1 MIYCKS
7 QMFDENIYHFSPSD
21 TCNYLYNRTFQQQ
34 PSAAFTVTAVQY
46 SGWLSLIGA
55 WIWQPSMKKIYSLI
69 YVAWKYDILVLSAW
83 TNSKHFQLISD
94 HLLHT
99 HWSFSVGTYKYIG
112 NFLILLTTE
121 NLCSN
126 RLCPSNYNLSPPS
139 RFSSLPM
146 AVVGMYLVGAIK
158 YVLYYI
164 ITMHASLYK

>member
-34 PSAAFTVTAVQY
+34 PSAGFTVTAVQC

-83 TNSKHFQLISD
+83 TNSKHFQLISN

-99 HWSFSVGTYKYIG
+99 HWSCSVGTYKYIG
-112 NFLILLTTE
+112 NSLTFLKTE

-126 RLCPSNYNLSPPS
+126 RLCHTIYTRGLPINRLIGLSQS
-139 RFSSLPM
+139 FSLIGFGFGHLIFWPI
-146 AVVGMYLVGAIK
+146 YLA
-158 YVLYYI
+158 
-164 ITMHASLYK
+164 

>member
-34 PSAAFTVTAVQY
+34 PSAAFTVTAVQC
-46 SGWLSLIGA
+46 SGWLSLIRA

-83 TNSKHFQLISD
+83 TNSKHFQLISN

-99 HWSFSVGTYKYIG
+99 HWSCSVGTY
-112 NFLILLTTE
+112 IL
-121 NLCSN
+121 SIFW
-126 RLCPSNYNLSPPS
+126 
-139 RFSSLPM
+139 FSSKQKIFV
-146 AVVGMYLVGAIK
+146 ATK
-158 YVLYYI
+158 
-164 ITMHASLYK
+164 TFCSTFRHRTN

>member
-83 TNSKHFQLISD
+83 TNSKHFQLISN

-99 HWSFSVGTYKYIG
+99 HWSCSVGTYNALSFYRSQNVLGWSKFFVPDQKIIYILWQSQTFCARQKDDLHSVKLVFVSAQI
-112 NFLILLTTE
+112 FLK
-121 NLCSN
+121 
-126 RLCPSNYNLSPPS
+126 RL
-139 RFSSLPM
+139 
-146 AVVGMYLVGAIK
+146 
-158 YVLYYI
+158 
-164 ITMHASLYK
+164 